1 VDVKAEFD
9 LNHLNFETKEGHRR
23 GTGEIIA
30 GGRLPFY
37 ADLVRMVRSPGIL
50 EDTRA
55 LQKHTRSRDGS
66 PFFHPSNSVTTT
78 LTTARSSARVGLTPP
93 PRFRYYDNS
102 LTFWRAVRACGVSG
116 RTLGV

>member
-1 VDVKAEFD
+1 MLGGQACALSGAADGG
-9 LNHLNFETKEGHRR
+9 LRSFETKEGHRR

-66 PFFHPSNSVTTT
+66 PLLPPEQLCHDDPDDRQVQRPRRLDTTSPFPV
-78 LTTARSSARVGLTPP
+78 L
-93 PRFRYYDNS
+93 
-102 LTFWRAVRACGVSG
+102 
-116 RTLGV
+116 